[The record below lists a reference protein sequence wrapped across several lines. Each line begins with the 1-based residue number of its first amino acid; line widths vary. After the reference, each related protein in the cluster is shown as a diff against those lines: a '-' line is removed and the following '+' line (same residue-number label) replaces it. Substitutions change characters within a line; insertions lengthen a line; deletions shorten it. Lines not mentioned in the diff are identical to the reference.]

1 MLRNRVSPSALAC
14 LLLLLIASPARGRY
28 TLEQVMSSPFPSQ
41 LVAAKNGGR
50 LAWVFNKRGVRNVW
64 VADAPEFRARQ
75 VTQYTDDDGVEM
87 SSLRIT
93 PDGQTVIFARGSETN
108 SAGDVADPTSSV
120 QQPRQEVWA
129 VDVETSRSRLLGEM
143 GCGHEGCEDIQISPE
158 GLFAVWSARQQLWIA
173 PISGA
178 TPAHRLTYAR
188 GDNAQPKWSPDG
200 KQIAFVSDRGDHSF
214 IGIYSF
220 GRDTVRFL
228 APSVDRDS
236 FPRWSL
242 DGRQIVFIRAPGL
255 KLKQPL
261 IPITPVP
268 WALWV
273 ADVTAGNARK
283 IWQSTTDENGSLP
296 RLTADASLRF
306 VVGNRIV
313 FASEQNGW
321 NHLYSIAV
329 TGGAAVALTPG
340 NFDVK
345 DVTLSADKTS
355 IIYSSNQDDTDRRHI
370 WRVPV
375 TGGKPQPLTMG
386 EGIEWEPLESGDG
399 TYVFCL
405 ASGATIPAMPY
416 RITNK
421 GLEIIARE
429 TLPSDFPSA
438 ELVPPKQVIFDSA
451 DGISIHGQLFV
462 PRGRPAA
469 APAVIFLH
477 GGPIRQMMLG
487 FHPRGYYHYAYAEN
501 QYLASLGFVVLSVN
515 YRRGIMYGRAFR
527 EAANAGWRGA
537 SEYKDVVAAA
547 KYLQS
552 LPIVDPHKIGLW
564 GGSYGGF
571 LTALA
576 LARNSDLFAAGV
588 DLHGVHDWPAFLRR
602 PELQAAPDA
611 AEAAKLAFESSP
623 DASIVTW
630 RSPVLL
636 IHGDDDRNV
645 AFNQT
650 VDLVQRLREQHVPF
664 EQLIFPDEIHSF
676 LLWRSWIK
684 AYSATADFFERT
696 LKRGEKIATGEQV
709 DSTRSPDIK

>member
-1 MLRNRVSPSALAC
+1 
-14 LLLLLIASPARGRY
+14 
-28 TLEQVMSSPFPSQ
+28 MSSPFPSQ
-41 LVAAKNGGR
+41 LAAAKDGGR
-50 LAWVFNKRGVRNVW
+50 VAWVFNKRGVRNVW
-64 VADAPEFRARQ
+64 VADAPGFKARQ
-75 VTQYTDDDGVEM
+75 VTQYTDDDGVEI

-108 SAGDVADPTSSV
+108 SAGEVADPTSSV
-120 QQPRQEVWA
+120 QQPHQEVWA

-143 GCGHEGCEDIQISPE
+143 GCGHEGCEDIQISPDA
-158 GLFAVWSARQQLWIA
+158 LFAVWSARQQLWIA

-178 TPAHRLTYAR
+178 TPAYRLTYAR
-188 GDNAQPKWSPDG
+188 GNNARPKWSPDG

-220 GRDTVRFL
+220 GRDAVRFL

-242 DGRQIVFIRAPGL
+242 DGRQIIFIRTPGL
-255 KLKQPL
+255 KLKQPI
-261 IPITPVP
+261 IPMAPVP

-273 ADVTAGNARK
+273 ADVTTGDARK

-296 RLTADASLRF
+296 RLTADASLHF
-306 VVGNRIV
+306 VLGNRIV

-329 TGGAAVALTPG
+329 TGGAVVALTPG

-345 DVTLSADKTS
+345 DVSLSADKTS
-355 IIYSSNQDDTDRRHI
+355 ILYSSNQDDADRRHI

-375 TGGKPQPLTMG
+375 TGGTPQSLTMS
-386 EGIEWEPLESGDG
+386 EGIEWEPIESGDG
-399 TYVFCL
+399 AYVFCL
-405 ASGATIPAMPY
+405 GSSATMPAMPY
-416 RITNK
+416 RIANK

-429 TLPSDFPSA
+429 TLPSDFPSS
-438 ELVPPKQVIFDSA
+438 ELVPPKQVIFQSD
-451 DGISIHGQLFV
+451 DGVSIHGQLFV
-462 PRGRPAA
+462 PRGRTAA
-469 APAVIFLH
+469 GPAVIFLH

-487 FHPRGYYHYAYAEN
+487 FHPLGYYHKAYAEN
-501 QYLASLGFVVLSVN
+501 QYLASLGYVVLSVN

-537 SEYKDVVAAA
+537 SEYKDIVAAA

-588 DLHGVHDWPAFLRR
+588 DLHGVHDWSAFLRR
-602 PELQAAPDA
+602 PEFPAAPDA

-623 DASIVTW
+623 DASIATW

-636 IHGDDDRNV
+636 IQGDDDRNV

-650 VDLVQRLREQHVPF
+650 VDLAQRLREQHVPF
-664 EQLIFPDEIHSF
+664 EQLVFPDEIHSF
-676 LLWRSWIK
+676 LLWRSWIR

-709 DSTRSPDIK
+709 DSTRSH

>member
-1 MLRNRVSPSALAC
+1 MLRNRVSPFALAC

-75 VTQYTDDDGVEM
+75 VTQYTDDDGLEM

-108 SAGDVADPTSSV
+108 SAGEVADPTSSV

-261 IPITPVP
+261 IPVAPVP

-273 ADVTAGNARK
+273 ADVTTGNARK

-296 RLTADASLRF
+296 RLTADASLHF
-306 VVGNRIV
+306 VAGNRIV

-399 TYVFCL
+399 AYVFCL
-405 ASGATIPAMPY
+405 ASGATITAMPY

-438 ELVPPKQVIFDSA
+438 ELVPPKQVIFDSV

-487 FHPRGYYHYAYAEN
+487 FHPRRYYHYAYAEN

-515 YRRGIMYGRAFR
+515 YRRGIMYGRAF
-527 EAANAGWRGA
+527 
-537 SEYKDVVAAA
+537 
-547 KYLQS
+547 
-552 LPIVDPHKIGLW
+552 
-564 GGSYGGF
+564 

-588 DLHGVHDWPAFLRR
+588 DLHGVHDWSAFLRR

-676 LLWRSWIK
+676 LLWRSWIR